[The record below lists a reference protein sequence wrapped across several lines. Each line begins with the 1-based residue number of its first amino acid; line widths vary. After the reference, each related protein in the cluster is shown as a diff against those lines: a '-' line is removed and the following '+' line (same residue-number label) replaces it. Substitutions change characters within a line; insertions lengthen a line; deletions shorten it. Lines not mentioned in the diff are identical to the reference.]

1 MALRLGHLAA
11 VGLLLSIVG
20 CKTQEVTAPGA
31 RALEW
36 GLDKTKLEEVKKG
49 KLGEKKSKPIRI
61 TLAPPDKQ
69 GGTVAFKLA
78 LEVAPIDIV
87 QLNRTQFLKTPTS
100 ITAEVASN
108 TGYVVSGRCEEDPAY
123 QMPTTLPGGELITP
137 TAMYVDCSLTLK
149 RGENATYGT
158 RLRIFG
164 DGNVTYDGNYDTGV
178 VITADG

>member
-11 VGLLLSIVG
+11 TTLLLTLSS
-20 CKTQEVTAPGA
+20 CKTQEVSAPGS
-31 RALEW
+31 RAFQW
-36 GLDKTKLEEVKKG
+36 SLDKTKLEEVKKG
-49 KLGEKKSKPIRI
+49 KLGEKKTRPISV

-69 GGTVAFKLA
+69 AGTVVFKLA
-78 LEVAPIDIV
+78 LETAPIDIV

-100 ITAEVASN
+100 ITAEVAAN
-108 TGYVVSGRCEEDPAY
+108 TGYIVSGRCEEDPAY
-123 QMPTTLPGGELITP
+123 QMPNALPGGELITP
-137 TAMYVDCSLTLK
+137 TAMYVDCALTLK

-158 RLRIFG
+158 RLRVFG